1 MRTQNIVYYH
11 SPLGVIKIASNSKAL
26 KSISFED
33 KPPLSAQN
41 DPSAILSK
49 ALAQLDEYFN
59 GNRTSFTLS
68 LSPEG
73 TTFQQTVWK
82 ALQRIPHGQ
91 TISYG
96 ELAERLGD
104 PNKVRAVG
112 KANSKNPIPI
122 VIPCHR
128 VIGSDN
134 SLVGYRGG
142 IDRKKYLLKHEGALL
157 I

>member
-1 MRTQNIVYYH
+1 MPTQNIVYYR
-11 SPLGVIKIASNSKAL
+11 SPLGVIKLVSKSEAL
-26 KSISFED
+26 RSISFED
-33 KPPLSAQN
+33 KQPLSTQN
-41 DPSAILSK
+41 DSSAILSK
-49 ALAQLDEYFN
+49 ALSQLDEYFN
-59 GNRTSFTLS
+59 GNRTSFSLS

-73 TTFQQTVWK
+73 TTFQQSVWK
-82 ALQRIPHGQ
+82 TLQQIPHGQ

-112 KANSKNPIPI
+112 KANGKNPIPI

-128 VIGSDN
+128 VIGADN
-134 SLVGYRGG
+134 SLVGYSGG